1 MSSLNFSP
9 PVKEE
14 EVWWT
19 QKEALGL
26 NIVVKEEKEE
36 EDVTVKKEV
45 VGEAVT
51 VNKKENDVTVKE
63 EEDVFRVKEE
73 EDVTVKEEDAVFGV
87 KEEGEITVTLKD
99 EEEEIYL
106 INTRERRD
114 YHGPSGEPQ
123 QPHDADKAEKSLST
137 LEHLKKHLE
146 RSTGKRSHR
155 CFDCGKSY
163 SRSSSLKPSS
173 PLKTQ

>member
-106 INTRERRD
+106 INTR
-114 YHGPSGEPQ
+114 
-123 QPHDADKAEKSLST
+123 AVKKWNDKATEHDISRAVGD
-137 LEHLKKHLE
+137 HLKPGGGYHDFSRLE
-146 RSTGKRSHR
+146 KW
-155 CFDCGKSY
+155 Y
-163 SRSSSLKPSS
+163 
-173 PLKTQ
+173 